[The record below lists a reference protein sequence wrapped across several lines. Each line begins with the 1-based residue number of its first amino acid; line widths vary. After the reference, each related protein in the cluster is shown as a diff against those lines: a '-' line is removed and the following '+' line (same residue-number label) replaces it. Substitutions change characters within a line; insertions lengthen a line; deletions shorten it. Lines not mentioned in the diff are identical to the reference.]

1 MIKTGLVLGKFAPF
15 HLGHGCLIEAALAE
29 AEHLIVLVYQARRTT
44 AIPLHTR
51 AGWIR
56 TLYPQVEVIEAAD
69 GPEDT
74 GYSMEI
80 QLLHERFLT
89 RLLEG
94 RRIDAFY
101 SSEPYGAHVSRALG
115 CLDRRV
121 DSDRLQVPVSG
132 TMLREDPSL
141 WPLYLDPVVR
151 ADLVRRIVLLGG
163 PSTEKTSL
171 AAALAQRLGEPWC
184 PEYGRDYWFAHQV
197 NHRLSMEDLE
207 SIAREQ
213 AALESQLALRAKAFL
228 LVDNCPLT
236 TWVYALRYFGYAS
249 VALEQILADYLAFP
263 REYWLCRTDLPFEDS
278 PDRSG
283 PGSREEHQELTVN
296 ELRRRGLAWQPVA
309 GTLAGRVETI
319 MSSLKGKT

>member
-15 HLGHGCLIEAALAE
+15 HRGHGYLIEVALAE
-29 AEHLIVLVYQARRTT
+29 SEHLIVLVYQAKRTT

-89 RLLEG
+89 RLLED
-94 RRIDAFY
+94 RRIDAFF
-101 SSEPYGAHVSRALG
+101 SSEIYGAHVSRALG

-121 DSDRLQVPVSG
+121 DSDRVQVPVSG
-132 TMLREDPSL
+132 TMLREDAAL
-141 WPLYLDPVVR
+141 WHQYLAPLVR

-163 PSTEKTSL
+163 PSTGKTSL
-171 AAALAQRLGEPWC
+171 AAALARRLEEPWC
-184 PEYGRDYWFAHQV
+184 HEYGRDYWFAHQV

-207 SIAREQ
+207 TIAREQ
-213 AALESQLALRAKAFL
+213 VALESRLALQANVFL
-228 LVDNCPLT
+228 PVDTCPMT
-236 TWVYALRYFGYAS
+236 TWVYALRYFGCS
-249 VALEQILADYLAFP
+249 SEVLDKILSDYLAFP
-263 REYWLCRTDLPFEDS
+263 REYWLCGTDIPFEDS

-283 PGSREEHQELTVN
+283 PGSREEHQERTVT
-296 ELRRRGLAWQPVA
+296 ELRRRGLSWQPVS
-309 GTLAGRVETI
+309 GTIAERVETI
-319 MSSLKGKT
+319 MTSLKGKL